1 MKQFLKNRPVKI
13 LLIILAV
20 LAGIAL
26 VGWLYYESKRPNYN
40 DLQKAYSRLEI
51 PSDWKLT
58 KEYSV
63 TGYRKMFCFTA
74 GIDEACPVLN
84 KTYENAFNTNKD
96 PVADIS
102 LARKIIDSGG
112 FTITEERLSRC
123 NNESDIYYCEF
134 IGSKG
139 SIKINMTIGVD
150 EKSKN
155 LTLNME

>member
-20 LAGIAL
+20 LVGIAG
-26 VGWLYYESKRPNYN
+26 VGWLYYESQRPNYN
-40 DLQKAYSRLEI
+40 DLQKAYNQLEI

-58 KEYSV
+58 KEFSV
-63 TGYRKMFCFTA
+63 TGYKGMFCFNA

-84 KTYENAFNTNKD
+84 KTYDNLGNPNKEPAND
-96 PVADIS
+96 VS
-102 LARKIIDSGG
+102 LARKILSNGG

-155 LTLNME
+155 LTLSLE